1 MSIYSPYEELKVHGL
16 GFQNKN
22 GSVYK
27 YTIDF
32 ITERENLFLEKKLF
46 FDKKKK
52 IEDIKKEFDKK
63 NTFFIKNN
71 GNLKAIKLEI
81 TDFLAENIDRRL
93 NFDFMNLLKTN
104 KSEFRSYFFNL
115 LFHGYNGKRRRRL
128 AHIFTAGS
136 DSALTDLHPIAVNN
150 STIVIEGGV
159 DIYITPELYA
169 KKKSIFKKID
179 EIPSI
184 NVTPTE
190 LAALRKELK
199 DDDFTVSKIYGFR
212 NKKAKSYYPA
222 LTIDDFVIPDF
233 NVPIEIKRKEKEVV
247 EEDLKKI
254 FEASFYVL
262 DNKTNTSQTTEIPSK
277 DDKRIKTLKN
287 ST

>member
-1 MSIYSPYEELKVHGL
+1 MKDYDTIKKISEISNAILENGIKHLYEEKKLELFLEKKLDLQPYKNKRKLSVRVLEFLDEKTKKKRLVSIYSPYEELKVHGL
-16 GFQNKN
+16 RFQNKN

-27 YTIDF
+27 YTIDL
-32 ITERENLFLEKKLF
+32 ITERDNLFLEKKLF

-150 STIVIEGGV
+150 STIVIKGGV

-169 KKKSIFKKID
+169 KKSQF
-179 EIPSI
+179 
-184 NVTPTE
+184 
-190 LAALRKELK
+190 
-199 DDDFTVSKIYGFR
+199 
-212 NKKAKSYYPA
+212 
-222 LTIDDFVIPDF
+222 
-233 NVPIEIKRKEKEVV
+233 
-247 EEDLKKI
+247 LKKLMK
-254 FEASFYVL
+254 YHL
-262 DNKTNTSQTTEIPSK
+262 
-277 DDKRIKTLKN
+277 
-287 ST
+287 